1 HQLMEDLQRGVR
13 PTQIAGCRVWLRA
26 DLGVR
31 VADDGRLAEWLDLS
45 GHGNDAVQDLESVR
59 PLRGTADDGL
69 AFVQF
74 DGAERLRIEPAGSL
88 DVTTAA
94 TIVVVA
100 SHVAPGAAHCFVFKG
115 AVGPAQ
121 NYGVSRSSADA
132 A

>member
-1 HQLMEDLQRGVR
+1 HQQAYDTLASAHYPWILPYSLYHHQARVYLEHLGAPRHQLMEDLQRGVR

-31 VADDGRLAEWLDLS
+31 VADDGRLAEWLALS

-88 DVTTAA
+88 DVT
-94 TIVVVA
+94 
-100 SHVAPGAAHCFVFKG
+100 
-115 AVGPAQ
+115 
-121 NYGVSRSSADA
+121 
-132 A
+132 